1 MLGKQ
6 IVKQFV
12 VVQPLSRLWLFTT
25 PWTATHQASLSFT
38 NSQSLL
44 KTMSIE
50 WVSANYLIL
59 FCPIFL
65 FPSIFPSIKVYSNE
79 SALCIRWPKFWSFSI
94 IPSNE
99 YSGLISFRI
108 DWFDLLV
115 VQQTLKESSPA
126 PRFKSI
132 NSSVLSLLYSPT
144 FTAIHVSS
152 AYLRLLIF
160 LPAILISVWDSP
172 SLVFLIRYSA
182 YKLNKQGDNIR
193 PWHTLFSI
201 LNQSIES
208 GSVLTVASCPA
219 CRFLRRQ

>member
-1 MLGKQ
+1 MSQLFASGGQSFGASASFLPMNIQAWFPLG
-6 IVKQFV
+6 
-12 VVQPLSRLWLFTT
+12 LT
-25 PWTATHQASLSFT
+25 
-38 NSQSLL
+38 
-44 KTMSIE
+44 
-50 WVSANYLIL
+50 
-59 FCPIFL
+59 
-65 FPSIFPSIKVYSNE
+65 
-79 SALCIRWPKFWSFSI
+79 
-94 IPSNE
+94 
-99 YSGLISFRI
+99 GLIS
-108 DWFDLLV
+108 LLF
-115 VQQTLKESSPA
+115 TRLSESSPA